1 MYLLIQ
7 LTYTTYFVVVK
18 CHSLNVG
25 LTEENDRF
33 VDPHPQERLFMISS
47 CSCNQGG
54 PAQEFTKN
62 DDFLAL
68 TMW

>member
-1 MYLLIQ
+1 MYNK
-7 LTYTTYFVVVK
+7 YFVVVK

-25 LTEENDRF
+25 LTEENDCF
-33 VDPHPQERLFMISS
+33 VDPHPQERLFMNSR
-47 CSCNQGG
+47 CSCTLWDS
-54 PAQEFTKN
+54 AQEFTKN